1 MGRGLDYLFAE
12 SPLTEPA
19 SVLEPAKSP
28 INDEASKTNAQKRP
42 AKGAEPVESVVY
54 IGLNDIKPNASQPRK
69 NFDPESLQQLKSFVD
84 AELTEA
90 GYPVE
95 TRRQMDIA
103 VDEVFGNIARYA
115 YEGTTGSAV
124 LRIETQRTP
133 QAGVLTFLDSGIPF
147 DPLQTEAPDTTL
159 KARER
164 KIGGLGIFVVK
175 KLMDEAHYEYA
186 DGMNV
191 LRLKK
196 RIPE

>member
-1 MGRGLDYLFAE
+1 MKELRVDA
-12 SPLTEPA
+12 
-19 SVLEPAKSP
+19 V
-28 INDEASKTNAQKRP
+28 
-42 AKGAEPVESVVY
+42 
-54 IGLNDIKPNASQPRK
+54 
-69 NFDPESLQQLKSFVD
+69 PESLQQLKSFVD

-133 QAGVLTFLDSGIPF
+133 QAVVLTFLDSGIPF